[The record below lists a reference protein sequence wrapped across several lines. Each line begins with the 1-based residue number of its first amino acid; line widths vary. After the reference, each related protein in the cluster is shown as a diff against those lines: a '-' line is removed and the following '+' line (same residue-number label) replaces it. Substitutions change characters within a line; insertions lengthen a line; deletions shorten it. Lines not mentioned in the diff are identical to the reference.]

1 MGWNG
6 KMVDV
11 GQWMERGSLDVMVG
25 TGETRRCRSW
35 WDEVWGET
43 TTTRVGPDGRRG
55 EREEETDGWVV
66 VELVT
71 REGGGEETG
80 EERE

>member
-1 MGWNG
+1 
-6 KMVDV
+6 MVDV
-11 GQWMERGSLDVMVG
+11 GQWVERGSLDVTVG
-25 TGETRRCRSW
+25 MGETRRCRSW

-43 TTTRVGPDGRRG
+43 TTTRVAPDGRRV

-71 REGGGEETG
+71 REGGGEEETG